1 MTKANKK
8 PSLTVSAQ
16 PHFKTTQQ
24 TKIQDHTKFSIPRKQ
39 KTNSKLHQSHTQN
52 GNHNYLDEK
61 ATEKK
66 TIFHCYPQDLNRKGK
81 KNEELK
87 RRRGKCVPDETVER
101 NSGKWKY
108 VENGKRVAHEYGKV
122 QNWRVVLNVDGERER
137 ERESGGEFCACSP
150 CCRNVRGRER
160 PNPESKEQHHRT
172 FCCFFIYYL
181 TIFVFKYWV

>member
-122 QNWRVVLNVDGERER
+122 QN
-137 ERESGGEFCACSP
+137 
-150 CCRNVRGRER
+150 
-160 PNPESKEQHHRT
+160 
-172 FCCFFIYYL
+172 
-181 TIFVFKYWV
+181 